1 MPTAICLCTHPAV
14 DQCGIC
20 YILHLS
26 AMPTAMPIYQTL
38 THLFLAKES
47 LPASVFCIIS
57 QVGLDNFSPCTCSR
71 CSHSCYIILLIQ
83 ASLVAVLTPH
93 VCGVKLLFNV
103 RTRCVVALNYK
114 LNRHTYNRY
123 TLYIHVYIEKST
135 AQLASVGLAQACPNH
150 LAQQQMLCSLTHVT

>member
-1 MPTAICLCTHPAV
+1 MWDLLHTTFV
-14 DQCGIC
+14 C
-20 YILHLS
+20 YAYCNANLPDLNSFIFSQRIS
-26 AMPTAMPIYQTL
+26 A
-38 THLFLAKES
+38 S
-47 LPASVFCIIS
+47 SVFCIIS

-103 RTRCVVALNYK
+103 RTRRVVALNYK

-135 AQLASVGLAQACPNH
+135 AQLASVGLAQACP
-150 LAQQQMLCSLTHVT
+150 AQQQMLCSLTHVT